1 VVTVALIASLLALVV
16 AGVWVFRFWSR
27 WRAMRYCWYMM
38 SDFAA
43 SLVFKDSGDEFDHR
57 WRDLLEEHKR
67 LMRQFGTSP
76 MREPDVR
83 RFEAFLAKEGIP
95 LLTEHRR

>member
-1 VVTVALIASLLALVV
+1 MVTAALIVSLLALV
-16 AGVWVFRFWSR
+16 AMAVWAFRLWSR

-43 SLVFKDSGDEFDHR
+43 SLVFKDSEEFDHR
-57 WRDLLEEHKR
+57 WRDLLEEHAR
-67 LMRQFGTSP
+67 FMRQFGTSP
-76 MREPDVR
+76 MREPDKR